1 MDDKIINFPGAL
13 GAKPAAPAKPGKA
26 KRAGKNEPV
35 DAAAAAALDGLSEEQ
50 RKAMQIVLSGMG
62 FVLVGLKPTTS
73 GADFFTA
80 VHGDAT
86 DLRNASDHFAGVIER
101 ALSRKGI

>member
-1 MDDKIINFPGAL
+1 MDDKIINFPGA
-13 GAKPAAPAKPGKA
+13 KSAAQAKPGKA
-26 KRAGKNEPV
+26 KRVGKDEPA
-35 DAAAAAALDGLSEEQ
+35 DAAAAAIDGLGEDQ

-62 FVLVGLKPTTS
+62 FVLVGLKPTAS

-86 DLRNASDHFAGVIER
+86 DLRNARDHFTGVIER
-101 ALSRKGI
+101 ALDRKGI

>member
-13 GAKPAAPAKPGKA
+13 GAKPAAQAKLGKA
-26 KRAGKNEPV
+26 KRAGKDEPAE
-35 DAAAAAALDGLSEEQ
+35 AAAAAIDGLSEDQ

-80 VHGDAT
+80 VHGEAA

-101 ALSRKGI
+101 ALTRKGI